1 MSREHNYDAW
11 DGTSMATPHV
21 SGCAALLI
29 AKSLAA
35 GNKLTPDQVKQAL
48 MQTADKVAAMNG
60 TNFSTDYGAG
70 RINLLRLL
78 Q

>member
-1 MSREHNYDAW
+1 
-11 DGTSMATPHV
+11 MATPHV

-29 AKSLAA
+29 AKGNPA
-35 GNKLTPDQVKQAL
+35 GGKVNPQQVRRGLMMSADQVSG
-48 MQTADKVAAMNG
+48 MNG
-60 TNFSTDYGAG
+60 QAFSADYGAG